1 MGVESYIFPMRNT
14 IRFIVVALSLCFGV
28 AAYAQTAQSSTLVI
42 DETSL
47 EAVNADAV
55 TGLALDPIGKD
66 RSNRACARIKLHV
79 NRMTPEEIAEL
90 EVRTIGGNVLVMKQQ
105 VAYEGNG
112 LIITRDVNGVFGS
125 NSVTSINK
133 AASDKSS
140 IVDLLASGERIVN
153 RVHNPDGGIVN
164 KSVVNGITDSTTKVI
179 SSDNDIF
186 INEKY

>member
-1 MGVESYIFPMRNT
+1 MEVESYIFPMRNT

-79 NRMTPEEIAEL
+79 NRMTPEEIAEI
-90 EVRTIGGNVLVMKQQ
+90 EVKAPGGNVLVMKQQ
-105 VAYEGNG
+105 VAFDGNG
-112 LIITRDVNGVFGS
+112 LIVEITARPETRFYLRHRKFGDS
-125 NSVTSINK
+125 NLVTVSLEGNK
-133 AASDKSS
+133 EYRMEAWNELAVPVT
-140 IVDLLASGERIVN
+140 IVCM
-153 RVHNPDGGIVN
+153 
-164 KSVVNGITDSTTKVI
+164 TKVQKCFLTEC
-179 SSDNDIF
+179 SRD
-186 INEKY
+186 